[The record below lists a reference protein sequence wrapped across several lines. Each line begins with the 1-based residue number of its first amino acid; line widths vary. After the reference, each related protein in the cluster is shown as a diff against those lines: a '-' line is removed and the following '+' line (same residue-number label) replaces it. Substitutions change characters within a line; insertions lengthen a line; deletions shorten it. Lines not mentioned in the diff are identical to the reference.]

1 MWYRPYTPTQG
12 AGPSPYMYTEYTPY
26 EWPQMPPPMPP
37 MPPMHRAYAQQPHH
51 QQQQQQHPS
60 QYRHP
65 HVEMPDPEVAL
76 SAEVRIA
83 RGFHALVKC
92 MLRKMTRSLAQSPV
106 DMCVVPFAAFE
117 PLTQLTPSK
126 ARDGERADMEAA
138 ADIRGAAPSVI
149 EFQVELP
156 ISIED
161 ALTKQIGF
169 VDWMITQSATN
180 VHHSHHAAFTAALSV
195 MRAELRFTRLVH
207 RHQTGTFESIYGDNE
222 LQPLPGFASAFAG
235 LEHCATHLSN
245 LKVETKAKAAADP
258 KKRAADAVQV
268 AIVAMRDLKVLVM
281 SDD

>member
-51 QQQQQQHPS
+51 QQQQQHPS

-207 RHQTGTFESIYGDNE
+207 RHQTGTSESIYGDNE

-235 LEHCATHLSN
+235 LEHCAAYLSH
-245 LKVETKAKAAADP
+245 LKVDTKKPDHKKKAADTVQ
-258 KKRAADAVQV
+258 AA
-268 AIVAMRDLKVLVM
+268 ISAMRELKVLVM
-281 SDD
+281 SDE

>member
-1 MWYRPYTPTQG
+1 
-12 AGPSPYMYTEYTPY
+12 
-26 EWPQMPPPMPP
+26 
-37 MPPMHRAYAQQPHH
+37 
-51 QQQQQQHPS
+51 
-60 QYRHP
+60 
-65 HVEMPDPEVAL
+65 
-76 SAEVRIA
+76 
-83 RGFHALVKC
+83 
-92 MLRKMTRSLAQSPV
+92 MTRSLAQSPV
-106 DMCVVPFAAFE
+106 EMSVVPFAAFE

-126 ARDGERADMEAA
+126 ARDGERADTEAA

-207 RHQTGTFESIYGDNE
+207 RHQTGTSESIYGDNE

-235 LEHCATHLSN
+235 LEHCAAYLRD
-245 LKVETKAKAAADP
+245 LKQEPKQQQQKQAAEHKKKALES
-258 KKRAADAVQV
+258 VQV
-268 AIVAMRDLKVLVM
+268 AIAAMRELKALVP
-281 SDD
+281 SDE

>member
-1 MWYRPYTPTQG
+1 MWYRPYAPTQG

-37 MPPMHRAYAQQPHH
+37 MPPMHRAYA
-51 QQQQQQHPS
+51 QQQQQHPS

-207 RHQTGTFESIYGDNE
+207 RHQTGTSESIYGDNE
-222 LQPLPGFASAFAG
+222 LQPIPGFASAFAG
-235 LEHCATHLSN
+235 LEHCAAYLSN
-245 LKVETKAKAAADP
+245 LKVEPKTRQAAELKKKAAEA
-258 KKRAADAVQV
+258 AVQQ

-281 SDD
+281 SDE